1 MDFTDMAQFPDSARQ
16 DAAGD
21 ASQLLSR
28 VGYAVLALAAP
39 SAAVLASRAIFVL
52 FPIGVAL
59 LLVAAALD
67 PVAEFV
73 GRIRVVA
80 RSPLT
85 WAALALFGWAAL
97 SILWSPFPGSGAQ
110 HLLKLGATALA
121 TVLVMASAREH
132 MRATDLYLFP
142 IGVLATMATI
152 LVLWFAKQQG
162 LDPDGGRIDI
172 GATTMVVMLFPAMG
186 GLAARGRNGY
196 ARALLMLALVYAFA
210 IGAAATA
217 AALLVGLAVLSFAV
231 SDIRRTVNELSW
243 LIAALVVISPLVPAI
258 APTLARFV
266 FHAKLANLAAPY
278 PTLGAAA
285 SLILHDIVRLM
296 TGHGI
301 DTVSRGVE
309 TGILPALSPR
319 VAVFEIWYE
328 LGIVGAL
335 AAATAVWLG
344 FRAIGEMA
352 PRLAPYMA
360 ATFACDLTLGF
371 LSQDSTQ
378 MTWVTLLAI
387 SAIAV
392 GAAARSQYRTTRPSA
407 ANLAHF

>member
-1 MDFTDMAQFPDSARQ
+1 MAQFSSSARQ

-28 VGYAVLALAAP
+28 VGYVVLALAAP
-39 SAAVLASRAIFVL
+39 SGVALSSRAIFVL

-59 LLVAAALD
+59 LVVAAALD
-67 PVAEFV
+67 PVAGFV
-73 GRIRVVA
+73 ERVRGVVM
-80 RSPLT
+80 SPVT
-85 WAALALFGWAAL
+85 WAAAALFAWATL
-97 SILWSPFPGSGAQ
+97 SILWSPFPSSGAQ
-110 HLLKLGATALA
+110 HQLKLAATALA
-121 TVLVMASAREH
+121 TLLVMACGREH

-142 IGVLATMATI
+142 IGVVLTMATI
-152 LVLWFAKQQG
+152 LVLWFAEQQG
-162 LDPDGGRIDI
+162 LGPDAGRIDL

-210 IGAAATA
+210 IGAPAAT
-217 AALLVGLAVLSFAV
+217 AALLVGLSALSFAV
-231 SDIRRTVNELSW
+231 SDIRRTVNELGW
-243 LIAALVVISPLVPAI
+243 LIAGLVVVSPVVPAI
-258 APTLARFV
+258 APAFAHLV
-266 FHAKLANLAAPY
+266 FHAKLASLAAPY

-285 SLILHDIVRLM
+285 SLILHDETRLM
-296 TGHGI
+296 TGHGLDAVI
-301 DTVSRGVE
+301 RGVE
-309 TGILPALSPR
+309 AGILPALSPR
-319 VAVFEIWYE
+319 VVVFEIWYE
-328 LGIVGAL
+328 LGIIGAL
-335 AAATAVWLG
+335 AAAAAVWLG

-360 ATFACDLTLGF
+360 ATFACDITLGF

-378 MTWVTLLAI
+378 MTWTTLLAI
-387 SAIAV
+387 SAIAI